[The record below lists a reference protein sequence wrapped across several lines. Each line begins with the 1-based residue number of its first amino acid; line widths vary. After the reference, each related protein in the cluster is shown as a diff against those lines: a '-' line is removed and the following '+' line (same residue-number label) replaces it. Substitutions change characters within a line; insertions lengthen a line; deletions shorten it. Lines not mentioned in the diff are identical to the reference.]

1 MLDFVPSPQTVTLIM
16 FGLLVVLIF
25 TGFPLGFV
33 ILGTA
38 FVAGFLFM
46 GPDRVYGLVSAHTY
60 KLMVNYILLALPLF
74 VFMGSMI
81 GSSGMAERLFSTLYM
96 ILGGIRG
103 GLAITVIVVATVF
116 AACTG
121 VIAASVTTMGIIAM
135 APMVA
140 RGYDKSLASGAVAA
154 GGTLGILI
162 PPSIMIV
169 IYGPMAEVSVGKMF
183 AGAIFPGL
191 VLSAL
196 YVLYIVIYCRVRPNA
211 GPPIPVEERH
221 VLPASRQ
228 LAMVLMYMVPPLGII
243 FAVLGTILFGVATP
257 TEAAGMGAFASLIV
271 AAAFKSLNWKS
282 LRKAISETLRITAF
296 AGLLTIGAG
305 VFASIFL
312 YLRGGEFVTAAV
324 TGVPGGRWGSFVIIM
339 LVIYLLGMFIEWIGS
354 IYIVVPVF
362 TPIGAALGF
371 DPVWFAIMICVAY
384 QTGFLSPPNAH
395 AIFYLKAVSPPEV
408 TIGDIIKGVVPFI
421 GLVTIGLILCIIF
434 PSIITWLPSVTVG

>member
-1 MLDFVPSPQTVTLIM
+1 
-16 FGLLVVLIF
+16 
-25 TGFPLGFV
+25 
-33 ILGTA
+33 
-38 FVAGFLFM
+38 
-46 GPDRVYGLVSAHTY
+46 
-60 KLMVNYILLALPLF
+60 
-74 VFMGSMI
+74 MI

-191 VLSAL
+191 VLSSL
-196 YVLYIVIYCRVRPNA
+196 YVLYIVIFCRVRPNA

-371 DPVWFAIMICVAY
+371 DPVWFAIMICIAY

>member
-1 MLDFVPSPQTVTLIM
+1 MFDVVPSPQAVTLIM
-16 FGLLVVLIF
+16 FGLLVILIF

-46 GPDRVYGLVSAHTY
+46 GPDRVFGLVSAHTY

-96 ILGGIRG
+96 ILGGMRG

-140 RGYDKSLASGAVAA
+140 RGYDRSLSAGAVAA

-162 PPSIMIV
+162 PPSIMLV
-169 IYGPMAEVSVGKMF
+169 IYGPMAEISVGKLF

-191 VLSAL
+191 LLSG
-196 YVLYIVIYCRVRPNA
+196 LYILYIIVYCRVKPNA
-211 GPPIPVEERH
+211 GPPIPLEERQA
-221 VLPASRQ
+221 VPAARKLF
-228 LAMVLMYMVPPLGII
+228 LAVVYMVPPLAII

-257 TEAAGMGAFASLIV
+257 TEAAGMGAFASIIV
-271 AAAFKSLNWKS
+271 AAAFKSLTWQT

-312 YLRGGEFVTAAV
+312 YLRGGEFVTAMV
-324 TGVPGGRWGSFVIIM
+324 TNVPGGKWGSLAVILI
-339 LVIYLLGMFIEWIGS
+339 VIYLLGMFIEWIGS

-371 DPVWFAIMICVAY
+371 DPVWFAIIICVAY

-408 TIGDIIKGVVPFI
+408 TLGDIIKGVVPFI
-421 GLVTIGLILCIIF
+421 GLITIGLILCILF
-434 PSIITWLPSVTVG
+434 PSIVTWLPSVTVG

>member
-1 MLDFVPSPQTVTLIM
+1 
-16 FGLLVVLIF
+16 
-25 TGFPLGFV
+25 
-33 ILGTA
+33 
-38 FVAGFLFM
+38 
-46 GPDRVYGLVSAHTY
+46 
-60 KLMVNYILLALPLF
+60 
-74 VFMGSMI
+74 
-81 GSSGMAERLFSTLYM
+81 
-96 ILGGIRG
+96 
-103 GLAITVIVVATVF
+103 
-116 AACTG
+116 
-121 VIAASVTTMGIIAM
+121 
-135 APMVA
+135 
-140 RGYDKSLASGAVAA
+140 
-154 GGTLGILI
+154 
-162 PPSIMIV
+162 
-169 IYGPMAEVSVGKMF
+169 
-183 AGAIFPGL
+183 
-191 VLSAL
+191 
-196 YVLYIVIYCRVRPNA
+196 
-211 GPPIPVEERH
+211 
-221 VLPASRQ
+221 
-228 LAMVLMYMVPPLGII
+228 
-243 FAVLGTILFGVATP
+243 
-257 TEAAGMGAFASLIV
+257 MGAFASLIV

-371 DPVWFAIMICVAY
+371 DPVWFAIMICIAY